1 MGDYNSF
8 DYYIAELGK
17 LEPFTRDEEKSHFE
31 SYSKVRDKK
40 TRSKK
45 LIKEGERCYN
55 EILKRNLRLVVR
67 IAKKYMN
74 LGIPLQDL
82 VAEGNLG
89 LITAV
94 KRYDYKNGAKFS
106 TYASFWI
113 KQYMR
118 RSLSNDSRVIR
129 LPSGL
134 IEQRNKVAEYISN
147 YERVNNREPSIK
159 QISKKLNISR
169 ERIII
174 ILETFNAPFSLDY
187 EFQDDSEE
195 TFGSILEDEKQI
207 KPSDLTQLNN
217 EISILNDALKEL
229 PVRERYVLERRY
241 GLNNND
247 KYTLEA
253 IGDHFNVTRERVRQ
267 LETVAMW
274 RLKNIIEEMNQ
285 VNA

>member
-45 LIKEGERCYN
+45 LIKEGEHCYN

-159 QISKKLNISR
+159 QISKKLKISR

-187 EFQDDSEE
+187 EFKDDSEE
-195 TFGSILEDEKQI
+195 TFGSVLEDEKQI

-274 RLKNIIEEMNQ
+274 RLKNIIEEKNQ

>member
-159 QISKKLNISR
+159 QISKKLKISR

-174 ILETFNAPFSLDY
+174 ILETFNTPLSLDY

-195 TFGSILEDEKQI
+195 TFGSVLEDEKQI
-207 KPSDLTQLNN
+207 KPSDFTQLAN

-274 RLKNIIEEMNQ
+274 RLKNIIEEKNQ

>member
-267 LETVAMW
+267 LEAQAL
-274 RLKNIIEEMNQ
+274 RKLRHPSRIQFLK
-285 VNA
+285 